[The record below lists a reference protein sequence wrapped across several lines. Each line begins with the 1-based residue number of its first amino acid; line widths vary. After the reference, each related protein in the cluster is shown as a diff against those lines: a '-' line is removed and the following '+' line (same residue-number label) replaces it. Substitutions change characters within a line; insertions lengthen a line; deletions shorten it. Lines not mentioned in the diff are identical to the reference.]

1 MKLILIRHGL
11 PVRSD
16 SSADP
21 SLAPQGVRQAEQ
33 MARWL
38 HDEGIDALYSSP
50 MRRARETAEPLAA
63 LTGLTPRVIEGIAE
77 YDQGSGRYVPMEELK
92 RTDYAAWQAVVAGGG
107 VDDIAAFR
115 ERVVTALLAVTA
127 EHRGGTVA
135 VCCHGGVINVWSG
148 HVLGLAP
155 RLFFEPHYASIH
167 RFLCSSAGH
176 LTGGSLNETA
186 HRQLD

>member
-92 RTDYAAWQAVVAGGG
+92 RTDYAACW
-107 VDDIAAFR
+107 R
-115 ERVVTALLAVTA
+115 
-127 EHRGGTVA
+127 
-135 VCCHGGVINVWSG
+135 
-148 HVLGLAP
+148 
-155 RLFFEPHYASIH
+155 
-167 RFLCSSAGH
+167 
-176 LTGGSLNETA
+176 
-186 HRQLD
+186 